1 MVRARVAAEVARNK
15 PLYQQ
20 LAEIK
25 EKKLEEYNENTKK
38 IFAPPKALDAEDA
51 QFLNDLEDSKAR
63 VKLVRS
69 LYYAPKWYYLC

>member
-20 LAEIK
+20 LAEVK

-69 LYYAPKWYYLC
+69 LYHAPKEN

>member
-1 MVRARVAAEVARNK
+1 MAAEVARSK

-20 LAEIK
+20 LAEVK

-69 LYYAPKWYYLC
+69 LYHAAKGN

>member
-1 MVRARVAAEVARNK
+1 MAAEVAQNK

-20 LAEIK
+20 LAELK

-69 LYYAPKWYYLC
+69 MCHTRKGS